1 MTRSATR
8 NLQSAGEYSFIVQQ
22 YLDREEHLGRVQRI
36 SAHEE
41 ALLPTLQISPFGVIP
56 KRYQPDKWR
65 LIIDLSSPHGHSIND
80 AISKDLSSVSYT
92 SLDDAA
98 AFIQQLGAGC
108 LMAKLDLKEAY
119 RAVPVHPADQ
129 PRLAMRWQ
137 NTVYMDR
144 ALPFGLRSAPKL
156 FSALTDGLMWML
168 YCQGVQYGMHYLD
181 DFLLLGPADSQA
193 CKAALECTL
202 ATCARVGLPVAP
214 GKTEGPTTRLTFL
227 GIEIDTVANE
237 VRLPSEKLQ
246 RLQSELE
253 HWMGRGKNRTPR
265 RSGTKRDLLSLIGLL
280 THAAKVVRPGRAFTR
295 NLINASTTVDNL
307 EHRVHLPK
315 AAREDI
321 VWWYSFLQVWN
332 GVSMLPSSTPDQY
345 ITSDASGSWGCGVI
359 YQNLWIQVAWP
370 SQWADVSIA
379 PKEMAPIV
387 MAVALWGLQWKG
399 TRVCSLC
406 DNATVVHII
415 NKKAARDPILAR
427 LLRVLCILCAVYD
440 ITLTARHLPGVQN
453 TAADALSRNR
463 LHTFFSLNPQASP
476 VTTVIPPSLQDL
488 VFNNDLPSSSPIW
501 TRQWI
506 TTLAF
511 AWRQQH
517 ARHMP
522 RPRGVTLASASAS
535 E

>member
-1 MTRSATR
+1 
-8 NLQSAGEYSFIVQQ
+8 
-22 YLDREEHLGRVQRI
+22 
-36 SAHEE
+36 
-41 ALLPTLQISPFGVIP
+41 
-56 KRYQPDKWR
+56 
-65 LIIDLSSPHGHSIND
+65 
-80 AISKDLSSVSYT
+80 
-92 SLDDAA
+92 
-98 AFIQQLGAGC
+98 
-108 LMAKLDLKEAY
+108 MAKLDLKEAY

-144 ALPFGLRSAPKL
+144 ALPFGLHSAPKL

-202 ATCARVGLPVAP
+202 ATCAGVGLSVAP

-227 GIEIDTVANE
+227 GIETDTIANK

-253 HWMGRGKNRTPR
+253 HWMGKGKNRTPR
-265 RSGTKRDLLSLIGLL
+265 QSGTKHDLLSLIGLL
-280 THAAKVVRPGRAFTR
+280 THAAKVVQPGRAFTC

-307 EHRVHLPK
+307 KHRVHLTK
-315 AAREDI
+315 VARENI

-332 GVSMLPSSTPDQY
+332 GVSMLPSSIPDQY
-345 ITSDASGSWGCGVI
+345 ITSDASGSWGCRVI
-359 YQNLWIQVAWP
+359 YQNLLIQVAWP

-399 TRVCSLC
+399 TGVCSLC
-406 DNATVVHII
+406 DNAAVVHII
-415 NKKAARDPILAR
+415 NRKTARDPILAR
-427 LLRVLCILCAVYD
+427 ILRVLCILCAVYD

-463 LHTFFSLNPQASP
+463 LHTFFLLNPQTSP
-476 VTTVIPPSLQDL
+476 VS
-488 VFNNDLPSSSPIW
+488 
-501 TRQWI
+501 
-506 TTLAF
+506 
-511 AWRQQH
+511 
-517 ARHMP
+517 
-522 RPRGVTLASASAS
+522 G
-535 E
+535 